1 MSEPRNLSEQVCTPR
16 SSAQPRPPLP
26 PPAVGCGRRGGGEG
40 LPEPPDGRL
49 RRAAARS
56 LPLRGAVGGS
66 AWLRRGARPPQEAT
80 LGKGKEGGRRGRGA
94 RPIGSAQR
102 SRCAPKV
109 LPRTPP
115 PKGPEGSSAL
125 PGTTGREMFVPLWEA
140 ALGTSGHC
148 SPRYNTPLS
157 AVSTWEHA
165 GRLDAALSEGLAFP
179 TEVCDGTRVVLT

>member
-26 PPAVGCGRRGGGEG
+26 PPAVGCGRRGERGCRSPPTAASAGRQ
-40 LPEPPDGRL
+40 PEPAP
-49 RRAAARS
+49 
-56 LPLRGAVGGS
+56 RGAVGGS
-66 AWLRRGARPPQEAT
+66 AWLRRGTRPPQKAT

-102 SRCAPKV
+102 SRCALRV

-125 PGTTGREMFVPLWEA
+125 PGTTGREIFVPLWEA

-148 SPRYNTPLS
+148 PPPAITPLFQPCPLGSTQAGWMGPS
-157 AVSTWEHA
+157 AKGWLFQRRFATAPES
-165 GRLDAALSEGLAFP
+165 F
-179 TEVCDGTRVVLT
+179 